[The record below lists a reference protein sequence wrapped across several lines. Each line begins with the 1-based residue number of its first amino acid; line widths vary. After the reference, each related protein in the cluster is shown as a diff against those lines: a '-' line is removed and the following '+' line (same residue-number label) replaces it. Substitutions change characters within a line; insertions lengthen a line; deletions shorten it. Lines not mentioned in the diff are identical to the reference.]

1 MINSIVFLNNIRIFG
16 KQLKQIGIM
25 TKKQKYINA
34 FLDGYFS
41 DKKEKYGMSYY
52 NLLEKAT
59 KKADKKYKQYI
70 KQTT

>member
-1 MINSIVFLNNIRIFG
+1 
-16 KQLKQIGIM
+16 M

-59 KKADKKYKQYI
+59 KKADKKYKQYK
-70 KQTT
+70 KQTK

>member
-1 MINSIVFLNNIRIFG
+1 
-16 KQLKQIGIM
+16 M

-59 KKADKKYKQYI
+59 KKADKKYKQYK
-70 KQTT
+70 KQTS